1 VENLQYDRLCRS
13 ANSEAYLLSQGEEA
27 LGRVDLHFTADTVYG
42 VLVVERE
49 IPEDEIRALIDRVDE
64 DLVWTANVPRDD
76 FIVTVYQGSEIGV
89 FSDTD
94 SDDAVDGLGD

>member
-1 VENLQYDRLCRS
+1 MQYDRLCRS
-13 ANSEAYLLSQGEEA
+13 ANSEAYLISQGEEA
-27 LGRVDLHFTADTVYG
+27 LARVDLHFTVDTVYG

-49 IPEDEIRALIDRVDE
+49 LPDGDVRALIDRVDE

-76 FIVTVYQGSEIGV
+76 FIVSVYQGTEIGV

-94 SDDAVDGLGD
+94 DEDDADDLEA